1 MLYACPVPD
10 LGADPFVERL
20 RDALGLLRIAYLA
33 THDGPERIALKKAG
47 DAVSGAIDVAMSRRR
62 EKELGLR
69 LRRARQALREAAEA
83 ARAPGTGMLLWGA
96 VARMPRMRG
105 WYR

>member
-1 MLYACPVPD
+1 MLYACSVPD

-33 THDGPERIALKKAG
+33 TEAEHERAALKKAG
-47 DAVSGAIDVAMSRRR
+47 DAVSGAIDVATSRRR

-69 LRRARQALREAAEA
+69 LRRARQALREAAET
-83 ARAPGTGMLLWGA
+83 ARAPGAGMLLWGA